1 MRLVNEKRSVDFGK
15 ACVFPWKKKE
25 FDLRFEERVG
35 IKLVWLG
42 DVLITF
48 FIA

>member
-1 MRLVNEKRSVDFGK
+1 MKKGVYILEKR
-15 ACVFPWKKKE
+15 VFFPEKKNE

-42 DVLITF
+42 DVLIIF